1 MNEDEKRD
9 KIPEVWEG
17 HNIADFID
25 PGIMKVSVCFCM
37 CTKACKG
44 SRCWDSAD
52 ICVQTRT
59 PTVNA
64 SSEQARASYKMNGC
78 GYLLFT
84 AVFVFFHKGEVH
96 IKNVTA
102 SRLIWGNLLPLT
114 GPSAMPRNK
123 GHKLLNNEN
132 HKILYD

>member
-44 SRCWDSAD
+44 SHC
-52 ICVQTRT
+52 
-59 PTVNA
+59 
-64 SSEQARASYKMNGC
+64 
-78 GYLLFT
+78 
-84 AVFVFFHKGEVH
+84 
-96 IKNVTA
+96 
-102 SRLIWGNLLPLT
+102 
-114 GPSAMPRNK
+114 
-123 GHKLLNNEN
+123 
-132 HKILYD
+132 